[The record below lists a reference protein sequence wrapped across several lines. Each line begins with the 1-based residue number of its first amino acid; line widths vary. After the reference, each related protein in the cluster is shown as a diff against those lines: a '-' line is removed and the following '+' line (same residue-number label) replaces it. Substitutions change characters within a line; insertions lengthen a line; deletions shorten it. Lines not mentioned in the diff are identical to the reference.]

1 MCCDVI
7 FDGILH
13 DLVESVNKS
22 FVKTWVVV
30 IYDIIAR
37 LTNDKMSLSE
47 REIQKQVN
55 RRKWLCS
62 RSIAIIIMWIFQ
74 LLQQVN
80 NQTYCG
86 EYLTGPSSGPVLGLF
101 MFLFLILVLFLVLDT
116 QVHLSRSASSCY
128 HLWLCVCWCISRWHN
143 CIAKTGPLLRFMFCF
158 AAVDKADDCIY
169 RPGGERKGRRNWL
182 KGELGKRL
190 ITHDTCSNILGN
202 PQNGGP
208 TF

>member
-62 RSIAIIIMWIFQ
+62 RSSAIII
-74 LLQQVN
+74 
-80 NQTYCG
+80 C
-86 EYLTGPSSGPVLGLF
+86 EYSNCSNKLTTRRTAANTGPISGPVLGLF

>member
-62 RSIAIIIMWIFQ
+62 RSI
-74 LLQQVN
+74 V
-80 NQTYCG
+80 
-86 EYLTGPSSGPVLGLF
+86 
-101 MFLFLILVLFLVLDT
+101 
-116 QVHLSRSASSCY
+116 
-128 HLWLCVCWCISRWHN
+128 
-143 CIAKTGPLLRFMFCF
+143 PLLY
-158 AAVDKADDCIY
+158 V
-169 RPGGERKGRRNWL
+169 
-182 KGELGKRL
+182 
-190 ITHDTCSNILGN
+190 NI
-202 PQNGGP
+202 P
-208 TF
+208 TAPTS

>member
-1 MCCDVI
+1 
-7 FDGILH
+7 
-13 DLVESVNKS
+13 
-22 FVKTWVVV
+22 
-30 IYDIIAR
+30 
-37 LTNDKMSLSE
+37 
-47 REIQKQVN
+47 
-55 RRKWLCS
+55 
-62 RSIAIIIMWIFQ
+62 MWIFQ
-74 LLQQVN
+74 LLQLTTRRTAAN
-80 NQTYCG
+80 
-86 EYLTGPSSGPVLGLF
+86 TGPISGPVLGLF

-116 QVHLSRSASSCY
+116 QVHLSRSSSCSCY

-143 CIAKTGPLLRFMFCF
+143 CMAKTGPLLRFMFCF

-208 TF
+208 KFWNHKMFLNVIIIVNAYKSMYYNWKLALSRTPDPNWPTMGVLTLSNPRAQNFRQEMSVRTASPAHG